1 MQRDGHGEN
10 RHGGSTMRNEDVNAT
25 DRIFQKFRASFP
37 AYRQGIYMDHA
48 AVSPFS
54 TLVREELL
62 AYWKRRAGLQE
73 RVEEDLMA
81 MRGRLKG
88 DIASFIGAPSGDG
101 IALVPNT
108 STGLNIVASGLPWKR
123 GDRVILNTLE
133 FPANIYPFL
142 NLERLGVHVDWVRPR
157 DGRITVE
164 DIEKTLRTRT
174 RLLSISF
181 VQFLNG
187 FRADLEA
194 IGKLCRKR
202 AVWFVVDGIQG
213 LGAVPLDVKKCRI
226 DALASG
232 GAKWL
237 MWPMGTGFLYC
248 TPALLKAIHPSHAG
262 WLGVKDAWNFR
273 DYKLDFLESAEK
285 FEGATLNWMGLTVA
299 HRILREFLALGRER
313 IWERVHALST
323 RILEGCEDLGLEIIT
338 PKEPEHR
345 SGIVTIRVPDA
356 GNVHRRLARRGV
368 VVSLRERLLRVSPHC
383 TNNEE
388 DVERLLEI
396 LRTARK

>member
-1 MQRDGHGEN
+1 MN
-10 RHGGSTMRNEDVNAT
+10 TA
-25 DRIFQKFRASFP
+25 DRIFQKFRALFP
-37 AYRQGIYMDHA
+37 AYRRGIYMDHA

-54 TLVREELL
+54 TLARDELL
-62 AYWKRRAGLQE
+62 AYWKLRAGLQE
-73 RVEEDLMA
+73 GVEEGLMA
-81 MRGRLKG
+81 MRGRLKD

-123 GDRVILNTLE
+123 GDQVLLNTLE

-142 NLERLGVHVDWVRPR
+142 NLERLGVHADWIRPR
-157 DGRITVE
+157 DGRISVA
-164 DIEKTLRTRT
+164 DVAGALRPRT

-187 FRADLEA
+187 FRTDLET

-202 AVWFVVDGIQG
+202 GVWFVVDGIQG

-248 TPALLKAIHPSHAG
+248 APELLKAIHPAHAG
-262 WLGVKDAWNFR
+262 WLAVKDAWNFR
-273 DYKLDFLESAEK
+273 EYKLDFLETAEK
-285 FEGATLNWMGLTVA
+285 FEGATLNWMGLSVA
-299 HRILREFLALGRER
+299 HRMLREFLALGRER
-313 IWERVHALST
+313 IWTRIKALST
-323 RILEGCEDLGLEIIT
+323 RILEGCENLGLEIIT

-356 GNVHRRLARRGV
+356 EKVHRRLARAGV
-368 VVSLRERLLRVSPHC
+368 VISLREGLLRISPHC
-383 TNNEE
+383 TNTEE
-388 DVERLLEI
+388 DVERLLRI
-396 LRTARK
+396 LRTATQQGKSFRGK